1 MNAPK
6 PVVVLVPVPVPV
18 AQGDKGAW
26 RKALP
31 ERHRQHKAQRPEHW
45 RPANAP
51 PQSDRDALKRAVE
64 QFRDATRSQAEAAL
78 AQGRRLLAAGIV

>member
-6 PVVVLVPVPVPV
+6 PVVVLVPVQVPV

-31 ERHRQHKAQRPEHW
+31 ERHRQHKAIRPSEP
-45 RPANAP
+45 RRQYQPI
-51 PQSDRDALKRAVE
+51 PQSDRDHLRRLVE
-64 QFRDATRSQAEAAL
+64 QFRRSVRHQHEAAL
-78 AQGRRLLAAGIV
+78 AQGRRLLAAG